1 MKPTW
6 ITTVWAVLGKS
17 MGWSSSKNKTIYY
30 SENWVRRIEP
40 TKNITQEIAKK
51 WRNYEEYAVSKRMES
66 DNWELK
72 KENPSAV
79 NQLLSQ
85 IQELQDK
92 VNSLNE
98 EKEFCALETAI
109 SSGMFHVL
117 NQPSSIPSPRG
128 MIGRDSCLQ
137 PDTRNSLGTLEH
149 VFEGPPAAEWPSPSF
164 FKIPKNLTSS
174 PCELRSGET
183 ESTMRHGEGLRQGT
197 ARVQKYRLLDLP
209 GKTRPGI
216 PCIILEELILKI
228 IWWKRQGTLSRNCIS
243 ENSQTQVTF
252 NVGESISRSKC
263 VCESTPFPQLTMSW
277 INEVEMAKSIDD
289 LVM

>member
-109 SSGMFHVL
+109 SSGMFHVH

-216 PCIILEELILKI
+216 PCIILEELISKLSDGNAKVHFLGIAFRKIPSLK
-228 IWWKRQGTLSRNCIS
+228 WLSMLESQFQDRSVCVRVHRFL
-243 ENSQTQVTF
+243 NSQCR
-252 NVGESISRSKC
+252 GSIQWRW
-263 VCESTPFPQLTMSW
+263 Q
-277 INEVEMAKSIDD
+277 NQ
-289 LVM
+289 